1 MAEGGGSDRK
11 SRPSRIPWVSRLQR
25 GPEVIAGEE
34 CLVFAE
40 PENFLKLQLL
50 CWPLRTFSSSSCPLP
65 GQRSCWAG
73 KGAGAEQGCGA
84 GVHFLPPL
92 SQLCCG
98 YLTIIRKF
106 EILSIGFM
114 VILYG
119 INFMVARIFF

>member
-1 MAEGGGSDRK
+1 MADPEGVTLRK
-11 SRPSRIPWVSRLQR
+11 EA
-25 GPEVIAGEE
+25 EVIGSSAFPEFTRLPHGWEVIVGEK
-34 CLVFAE
+34 CLVFAD

-50 CWPLRTFSSSSCPLP
+50 CSPPRTFSSSSCPLP

-106 EILSIGFM
+106 EIL
-114 VILYG
+114 
-119 INFMVARIFF
+119 